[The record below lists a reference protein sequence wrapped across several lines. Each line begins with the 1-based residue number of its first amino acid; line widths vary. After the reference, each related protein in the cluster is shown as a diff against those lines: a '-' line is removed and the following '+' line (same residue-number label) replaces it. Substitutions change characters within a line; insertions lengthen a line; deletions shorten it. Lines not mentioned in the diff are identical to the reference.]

1 MPNRIILLS
10 STPAEKSPD
19 GNGTPVQGTFTING
33 TTYDNCMLANGA
45 VYSAEGILLGSESQG
60 TFTPYN

>member
-19 GNGTPVQGTFTING
+19 GKGTPVQGVFTING
-33 TTYDNCMLANGA
+33 TTYNNCTLANGA
-45 VYSAEGILLGSESQG
+45 VYSAEGVLLGAESAG
-60 TFTPYN
+60 EFVAY